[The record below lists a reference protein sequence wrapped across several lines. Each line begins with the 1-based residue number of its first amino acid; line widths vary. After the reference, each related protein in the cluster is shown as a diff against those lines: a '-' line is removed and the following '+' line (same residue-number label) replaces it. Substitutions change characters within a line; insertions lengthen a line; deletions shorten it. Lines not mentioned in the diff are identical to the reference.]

1 MTERTEVR
9 FKIYNK
15 TNNTV
20 SANSVIPFNEVDFNV
35 GGLYDIST
43 YIYTFL
49 VAGTYMI
56 GESHNKI
63 EKNQGELQF
72 RLLRGGITRII
83 SRVHNTNGFS
93 DETLNSC
100 LIYKFLV
107 EDKIFCFT
115 GGIVKMNNFAYTTN
129 DIYNSFWGIRLDY

>member
-63 EKNQGELQF
+63 ETNQGELQF

>member
-1 MTERTEVR
+1 MTQRTEVR
-9 FKIYNK
+9 FNIYNK

-100 LIYKFLV
+100 LIYKF
-107 EDKIFCFT
+107 
-115 GGIVKMNNFAYTTN
+115 
-129 DIYNSFWGIRLDY
+129 